1 VKHSWTPAATHQL
14 ERLLLLLVLKVLLW
28 AQLVQAPALSQE
40 PKGLPVQVCHHWPLR
55 QMGLVMPL
63 AAAAAAAALAA

>member
-40 PKGLPVQVCHHWPLR
+40 PKGLPVLVCHWPLR
-55 QMGLVMPL
+55 QLGLVMPL